1 MSILNSLALD
11 TKRVTKEGLK
21 RLNLTIGGLYLL
33 QGLAIILL
41 AKSANGLGAVS
52 TNFLNQDPVASD
64 SAGHNVLAVGT
75 HHLFDLNVGYVLAAA
90 LIVSAIAHLLFA
102 TRRRRNY
109 EAGLGKFINT
119 GRWTDYAFSVS
130 FIVIALALCVGASEL
145 VALVLL
151 AASTVMFCL
160 SANSLEAN
168 NSKESLRW
176 SGRIGLTAGIAILLG
191 ILLYVWSTYI
201 YGTSLSLWVYAAAVI
216 TIVYLGI
223 LYTYAFSNVAKNA
236 NAKGFLMA
244 ERNYSLVSL
253 IAKSAIA
260 WSLYAAVLR

>member
-41 AKSANGLGAVS
+41 AKSTKGLGLVS
-52 TNFLNQDPVASD
+52 TNYLTQDPVASD
-64 SAGHNVLAVGT
+64 SAGHNVLSVAG
-75 HHLFDLNVGYVLAAA
+75 HHLFDLNIGYVLAAA

-109 EAGLGKFINT
+109 EAGLGKFINY
-119 GRWTDYAFSVS
+119 GRWTDYAFSLS
-130 FIVIALALCVGASEL
+130 LIVIAIALSVGASEL

-151 AASTVMFCL
+151 AASAIVFCL
-160 SANSLEAN
+160 SANLLEAN
-168 NSKESLRW
+168 SSRESLKW
-176 SGRIGLTAGIAILLG
+176 SGRTGLAAGIAIVLS
-191 ILLYVWSTYI
+191 ILLYVWSSYI
-201 YGTSLSLWVYAAAVI
+201 YGTSLSLLVYLAVALV
-216 TIVYLGI
+216 IVYLGV
-223 LYTYAFSNVAKNA
+223 LYTYAFTNVAKNA

-253 IAKSAIA
+253 IAKSAVA
-260 WSLYAAVLR
+260 WSLYTAVLR